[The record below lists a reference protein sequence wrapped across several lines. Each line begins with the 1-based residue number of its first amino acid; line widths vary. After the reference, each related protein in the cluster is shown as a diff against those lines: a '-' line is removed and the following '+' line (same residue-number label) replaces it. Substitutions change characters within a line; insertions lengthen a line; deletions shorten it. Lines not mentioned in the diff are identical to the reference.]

1 MLMSIMR
8 RFSVR
13 VRMLGAIIVVLALL
27 GVLGSTGV
35 WGIFRL
41 YDASLGLLDQGLV
54 EEAQAGIMAA
64 RLSEVAQGSLL
75 WFGVMGGLTVLIVA
89 PLTWLNMRAICTP
102 VREAK
107 AYAEAIAEGDLTRP
121 MTGVGQDELSELQTA
136 LAGMRDGLGGM
147 VAQVRDA
154 SDSVAIASE
163 EIALGNQDLASR
175 TEHSLGHLQQS
186 VASITQLT
194 SSVQQT
200 AYAAQRSD
208 ELATNTAEAAVRG
221 GDAVKDVVT
230 RMRAIAKAEQRIG
243 DIVGLIDDI
252 AFQTNLLALNA
263 SVEAARAGGQ
273 GRGFAVV
280 ASEVRNLAGRSAT
293 AASEIKTL
301 IHNSRET
308 VESGVQ
314 EAEATGATIEEIVTG
329 VHRVS
334 EAISEISAATKEQSQ
349 GIEQVSQSVERI
361 DRMIQQNA
369 ALVEESAAAASS
381 LRDQSTRLAS
391 VVHRFRLMDVQHD
404 TPVQAPDSDA
414 VYQALPAP
422 REPQAY
428 PVWA

>member
-13 VRMLGAIIVVLALL
+13 VRMLGAIVVVLALL
-27 GVLGSTGV
+27 GVLGGTGM

-64 RLSEVAQGSLL
+64 RLSEVAQGSVL

-121 MTGVGQDELSELQTA
+121 MAGVGQDELSELQTA
-136 LAGMRDGLGGM
+136 LGGMRDGLGGM

-186 VASITQLT
+186 VTSITQLT

-200 AYAAQRSD
+200 AYAAQRSE
-208 ELATNTAEAAVRG
+208 ELATHTAEAAVRG

-230 RMRAIAKAEQRIG
+230 RMRAIAEAEQRIG

-301 IHNSRET
+301 IHDSRET

-314 EAEATGATIEEIVTG
+314 QAEATGATIEEIVTG
-329 VHRVS
+329 VQRVS
-334 EAISEISAATKEQSQ
+334 EAISEISAATREQSQ

-381 LRDQSTRLAS
+381 LHDQSTRLAS
-391 VVHRFRLMDVQHD
+391 VVHRFQLMEVRQD
-404 TPVQAPDSDA
+404 TSTPTPDSDA
-414 VYQALPAP
+414 VCQALPAP
-422 REPQAY
+422 RETQAHAA
-428 PVWA
+428 WA